1 MNDKTGQVNST
12 KLVQDI
18 SHIFPKSTEGAAIHV
33 GNLDRNSLKFMS
45 SQMST
50 RWIPD
55 TEFVWNLLLE
65 RLDEQGHK
73 SMVTVS
79 AGNLTK
85 AQCEQHVPQGV
96 SAACFTREFVFK
108 LTSDRFSKITIV
120 DFYNLARLNY
130 LVIEIVTIVHLG
142 LPFWVLLDPT
152 LVG

>member
-1 MNDKTGQVNST
+1 MPGFEI
-12 KLVQDI
+12 QDI

-55 TEFVWNLLLE
+55 AEFAWNLLLE

-73 SMVTVS
+73 SMVSVS

-85 AQCEQHVPQGV
+85 HNVNNTSLRV
-96 SAACFTREFVFK
+96 SAQPVSTE
-108 LTSDRFSKITIV
+108 
-120 DFYNLARLNY
+120 NLFLN
-130 LVIEIVTIVHLG
+130 
-142 LPFWVLLDPT
+142 
-152 LVG
+152 